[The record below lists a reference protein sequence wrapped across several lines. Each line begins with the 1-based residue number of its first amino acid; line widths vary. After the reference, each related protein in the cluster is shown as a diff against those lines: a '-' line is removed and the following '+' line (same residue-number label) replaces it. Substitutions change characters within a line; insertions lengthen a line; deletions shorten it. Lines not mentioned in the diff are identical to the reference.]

1 MFAAFVCLCV
11 LMLSQMKHCAEKK
24 QTQYFPLEL
33 KIERLS
39 GKCATC
45 QYVVFCSFVAAPA
58 LFIYAGSSSSMLLLL
73 VAPVVHD
80 R

>member
-24 QTQYFPLEL
+24 QTQYFSLEL

-45 QYVVFCSFVAAPA
+45 QYVVFCSFVAAA
-58 LFIYAGSSSSMLLLL
+58 LFIYAGSSSSLLLL

>member
-24 QTQYFPLEL
+24 QTQYFSLEL

-45 QYVVFCSFVAAPA
+45 QYVVFCSAAA
-58 LFIYAGSSSSMLLLL
+58 LFIYAGSSSSMVLLL